1 MIQANAS
8 PKSSN
13 KWLITLLLITVMLT
27 VWMALRTNPT
37 NDEANELE
45 VKHNDFPRKIQPLI
59 AGKLNI
65 AINQNNLI
73 LWQELKRE
81 PLTDKANNLFKI
93 HSWLVIPPI
102 KKIKPLPPPPPVAPQ
117 APFTYFGKL
126 GDSPKGTLI
135 FLMAS
140 DKLYSVVKGENINQ
154 QWRLDNEE
162 ENILRLTYLPL
173 NLPQVVSKLTK
184 TLAAPALADMNQ

>member
-13 KWLITLLLITVMLT
+13 KWLITLLLITLMLT
-27 VWMALRTNPT
+27 VWMALRNNPT

-45 VKHNDFPRKIQPLI
+45 VKHNDLPRKIQPLMT
-59 AGKLNI
+59 GKLNI

-73 LWQELKRE
+73 PWQELKRE
-81 PLTDKANNLFKI
+81 PLTDNANNLFKI
-93 HSWLVIPPI
+93 HSWLVIPPV

-126 GDSPKGTLI
+126 EDSPKGTLI

>member
-45 VKHNDFPRKIQPLI
+45 VKHNDLPRKIQPLMT
-59 AGKLNI
+59 GELNI

-73 LWQELKRE
+73 PWQELKRE

-93 HSWLVIPPI
+93 HSWLVIPPV

-126 GDSPKGTLI
+126 EDSPKGTLI

-173 NLPQVVSKLTK
+173 NLPQVVSKLTR

>member
-1 MIQANAS
+1 MIQANPI

-13 KWLITLLLITVMLT
+13 KWLIALLLITVMLT

-37 NDEANELE
+37 NYEANELE
-45 VKHNDFPRKIQPLI
+45 VKHNNLPRKIQPLLS
-59 AGKLNI
+59 GKLNI
-65 AINQNNLI
+65 AIDQNNLI
-73 LWQELKRE
+73 PLQELKRE
-81 PLTDKANNLFKI
+81 PLSDKDNNLFKI
-93 HSWLVIPPI
+93 HSWLVIPPV
-102 KKIKPLPPPPPVAPQ
+102 KKIKLLPPPPPVAPQ

-126 GDSPKGTLI
+126 EDSPKGTVI

-162 ENILRLTYLPL
+162 GNILRLTYLPL
-173 NLPQVVSKLTK
+173 NLPQVVSKLTR
-184 TLAAPALADMNQ
+184 TLAALALADMNQ

>member
-13 KWLITLLLITVMLT
+13 KLLIILLLMTVMLT

-37 NDEANELE
+37 NNEANELQ
-45 VKHNDFPRKIQPLI
+45 VKHNDLPRKIQPLMS
-59 AGKLNI
+59 GKLNI

-73 LWQELKRE
+73 PWQALKRE

-93 HSWLVIPPI
+93 HSWLVILPVN
-102 KKIKPLPPPPPVAPQ
+102 KIKPLPPPPPVAPQ

-126 GDSPKGTLI
+126 EDSPKGTLI

-140 DKLYSVVKGENINQ
+140 DKLYSVVKGENINK

-173 NLPQVVSKLTK
+173 NLPQFVSKLTR

>member
-1 MIQANAS
+1 MSQVNVR

-13 KWLITLLLITVMLT
+13 KWLIALLLITVMLT
-27 VWMALRTNPT
+27 AWMALKSDPA

-45 VKHNDFPRKIQPLI
+45 AKFDSPPRKNKPLTLEQAEI
-59 AGKLNI
+59 VT
-65 AINQNNLI
+65 NQNNLI
-73 LWQELKRE
+73 PWQELKRE

-93 HSWLVIPPI
+93 HSWLVIPPV

-126 GDSPKGTLI
+126 EDSPKGTLI

-140 DKLYSVVKGENINQ
+140 GKLYSVVKGENINQ

-162 ENILRLTYLPL
+162 ANILRLTYLPL
-173 NLPQVVSKLTK
+173 NLPQTVSKLTR
-184 TLAAPALADMNQ
+184 TVAIPATADMNQ